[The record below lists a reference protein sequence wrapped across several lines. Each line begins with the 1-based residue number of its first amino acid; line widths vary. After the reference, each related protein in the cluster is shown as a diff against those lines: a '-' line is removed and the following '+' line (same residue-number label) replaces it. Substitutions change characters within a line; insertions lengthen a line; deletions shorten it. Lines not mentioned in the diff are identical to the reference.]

1 VAEKRTINRRTV
13 LAGAAGA
20 VAGVAAATS
29 IPAAD
34 AATGGGPDGAFI
46 NGSNFGNIPNTAST
60 PTVLTTTA
68 NFGSDL
74 LMEFSALENSGS
86 GVQNVAAV
94 AVAGRRSGAGVFASS
109 GETNQFNIPGGG
121 PGQLNSG
128 LYGYGVNGATGVT
141 GNSTT
146 GVGAV
151 LTGGLVPLR
160 LTPSGATGAP
170 TADAHTAGEL
180 YVDSSGELFYCTAG
194 GTPGTWV
201 QLSAPAPPA
210 PPAPPATPR
219 PVFITLQTPDRFVD
233 TRSGLGGVTG
243 PLPGD
248 ATHVFQMTGRT
259 GVSGDATLQI
269 PDAATAIVGNLTV
282 VGAAGI
288 PLGSF
293 VTLWP
298 GGPRPTVSNVNVG
311 PGTVVANSYV
321 VGLGSTGGYGS
332 VSVYNQ
338 SAGDYILDVT
348 GYYIEQ

>member
-1 VAEKRTINRRTV
+1 VAETRRINRRTV

-20 VAGVAAATS
+20 VAGAAAATA
-29 IPAAD
+29 IPAAH
-34 AATGGGPDGAFI
+34 ATAGTGPDGNFV
-46 NGSNFGNIPNTAST
+46 NRSNFGNTPNTAST

-68 NFGSDL
+68 NFGGDV
-74 LMEFSALENSGS
+74 LMEFTALENSGT

-109 GETNQFNIPGGG
+109 GATNQFFVPGGG

-141 GNSTT
+141 GDSTT
-146 GVGAV
+146 GVGAI
-151 LTGGLVPLR
+151 LSGGLAPLR

-170 TADAHTAGEL
+170 AASAHTAGEL
-180 YVDSSGELFYCTAG
+180 YVDSNGDLFYCTAG

-210 PPAPPATPR
+210 TPR
-219 PVFITLQTPDRFVD
+219 PVFISLPTPDRFVD

-243 PLPGD
+243 PLSGD
-248 ATHVFQMTGRT
+248 ATNAFQMTGRI
-259 GVSGDATLQI
+259 GLSGDAALQI

-288 PLGSF
+288 PSGSF

-321 VGLGSTGGYGS
+321 VGLGSTGGHGS

>member
-1 VAEKRTINRRTV
+1 
-13 LAGAAGA
+13 
-20 VAGVAAATS
+20 VAGVAAATA
-29 IPAAD
+29 IPAAN
-34 AATGGGPDGAFI
+34 ATTGTGPDGNFV
-46 NGSNFGNIPNTAST
+46 NGSNFGNTPNTASR

-68 NFGSDL
+68 NYGGDIV
-74 LMEFSALENSGS
+74 MEVTALENSDT

-94 AVAGRRSGAGVFASS
+94 AVAGRRTGAGVFASS
-109 GETNQFNIPGGG
+109 GATNQFFVPGGG

-141 GNSTT
+141 GDSTT
-146 GVGAV
+146 GVGAI
-151 LTGGLVPLR
+151 LSGGLAPLR

-170 TADAHTAGEL
+170 AASAHTAGEL
-180 YVDSSGELFYCTAG
+180 YVDSNGDLFYCTAG

-219 PVFITLQTPDRFVD
+219 PVFITLPTPDRFVD

-248 ATHVFQMTGRT
+248 AIHVFQMTGRI
-259 GVSGDATLQI
+259 GLSGNAALQI
-269 PDAATAIVGNLTV
+269 PNAATAIVGNLTV
-282 VGAAGI
+282 VGAAAI
-288 PLGSF
+288 PSGSF

-298 GGPRPTVSNVNVG
+298 GGPRPTVSNINVG
-311 PGTVVANSYV
+311 PGTVVANAYV

>member
-1 VAEKRTINRRTV
+1 M
-13 LAGAAGA
+13 AGAAGA
-20 VAGVAAATS
+20 VAGIAAATA

-34 AATGGGPDGAFI
+34 AAAGMGPDGNFV
-46 NGSNFGNIPNTAST
+46 NGSNFGNTPNTAST

-68 NFGSDL
+68 NFGNDL
-74 LMEFSALENSGS
+74 LMEFSALENSGT
-86 GVQNVAAV
+86 GVSNVAAV

-109 GETNQFNIPGGG
+109 GETGQFNIPGGG
-121 PGQLNSG
+121 LGQLNSG

-151 LTGGLVPLR
+151 LSGGLAPLR

-170 TADAHTAGEL
+170 SAGAHTAGEL
-180 YVDSSGELFYCTAG
+180 YVDSNGQLFFCTAG
-194 GTPGTWV
+194 GTSGTWV
-201 QLSAPAPPA
+201 QLSAT
-210 PPAPPATPR
+210 APPATPR

-248 ATHVFQMTGRT
+248 ATHVFQMTGRN
-259 GVSGDATLQI
+259 GLSGNAALQI

-298 GGPRPTVSNVNVG
+298 GGTRPTVSNVNVG
-311 PGTVVANSYV
+311 PGAVVANSYV
-321 VGLGSTGGYGS
+321 VGLGSTGGHGS

-348 GYYIEQ
+348 GYYIDQ

>member
-1 VAEKRTINRRTV
+1 

-20 VAGVAAATS
+20 VAGVAAATA

-34 AATGGGPDGAFI
+34 AAQGAGPDGAFI
-46 NGSNFGNIPNTAST
+46 NGSNFGNAPNTASG

-68 NFGSDL
+68 NFSNDL
-74 LMEFSALENSGS
+74 LMEFLTLENSDT

-94 AVAGRRSGAGVFASS
+94 AAVGRRSGAGVFASS
-109 GETNQFNIPGGG
+109 GATSQFFVPGGG
-121 PGQLNSG
+121 LGQLNSG
-128 LYGYGVNGATGVT
+128 VYGYGVNGATGVT
-141 GNSTT
+141 GDSTT
-146 GVGAV
+146 GVGAI
-151 LTGGLVPLR
+151 LSGGLAPLR
-160 LTPSGATGAP
+160 LTPAGAAGAP
-170 TADAHTAGEL
+170 AANAHTAGEL
-180 YVDSSGELFYCTAG
+180 YVDSSGELFYCTAA
-194 GTPGTWV
+194 GTPGTWI

-210 PPAPPATPR
+210 PPAATPR

-243 PLPGD
+243 PLPGG
-248 ATHVFQMTGRT
+248 ATHAFQMTGRN
-259 GVSGDATLQI
+259 GLSGDAALQI

-282 VGAAGI
+282 VGATGI
-288 PLGSF
+288 PVGSF

-321 VGLGSTGGYGS
+321 VGLGPSGGHGS

>member
-1 VAEKRTINRRTV
+1 
-13 LAGAAGA
+13 
-20 VAGVAAATS
+20 VAGVAAATA

-34 AATGGGPDGAFI
+34 AASGTGPDGPFI
-46 NGSNFGNIPNTAST
+46 NGSNFGNTPNTAST
-60 PTVLTTTA
+60 VTVLATTA
-68 NFGSDL
+68 NFGNEL
-74 LMEFSALENSGS
+74 LMEFSAIENSNTGAP
-86 GVQNVAAV
+86 NVAAV
-94 AVAGRRSGAGVFASS
+94 AVVGRRSGAGLFASS
-109 GETNQFNIPGGG
+109 GATNQFFVPGGG
-121 PGQLNSG
+121 LGQLNSG

-151 LTGGLVPLR
+151 LSGGLAPLR

-170 TADAHTAGEL
+170 AAGAHTAGEL
-180 YVDSSGELFYCTAG
+180 YVDSNGDLFYCTAA
-194 GTPGTWV
+194 GTPGTWI

-210 PPAPPATPR
+210 LPAPPATPR

-248 ATHVFQMTGRT
+248 ATHVFQMTGRN
-259 GVSGDATLQI
+259 GLSGDVALQV

-288 PLGSF
+288 PVGSF

-298 GGPRPTVSNVNVG
+298 GGPRPTVSNSNVG
-311 PGTVVANSYV
+311 PGTAVANSYV
-321 VGLGSTGGYGS
+321 VRLESAGGHGS